1 MICWKSFDDFS
12 DVGGSQKNFIIF
24 HVFEVSMVSIP
35 RELEH

>member
-12 DVGGSQKNFIIF
+12 DVGGSQKILIFF

>member
-12 DVGGSQKNFIIF
+12 DVGGSQIFF
-24 HVFEVSMVSIP
+24 HVFEVSVVSIP